1 MILTASVLRRNGA
14 FFYDSVSHN
23 RRHRTVEEIENPV
36 LDVPQARPVFVDFI
50 AQQVRFRPPQFMP
63 QFAQPFHPQKA
74 GTMFRDG

>member
-1 MILTASVLRRNGA
+1 
-14 FFYDSVSHN
+14 
-23 RRHRTVEEIENPV
+23 
-36 LDVPQARPVFVDFI
+36 VFVDFI